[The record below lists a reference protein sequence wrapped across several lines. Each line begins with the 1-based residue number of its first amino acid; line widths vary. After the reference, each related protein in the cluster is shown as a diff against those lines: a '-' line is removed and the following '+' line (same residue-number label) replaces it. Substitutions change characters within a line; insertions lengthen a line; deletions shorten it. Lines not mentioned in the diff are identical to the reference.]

1 MALKLAVFCSV
12 YNEADFLYQFLR
24 HYTDQVDTIFVLDNE
39 STDGSPSMC
48 HNFPNVELSSYGTGG
63 KFDDKKK
70 HQTVIEKGAQCAG
83 SYDYL
88 IYVDSDEFIVSKRGS
103 SIRETIEQS
112 GRQDIYG
119 TDGWN
124 IYEYPDDKPYDPT
137 RSVLSQRR
145 RGVPNEWYS
154 KPCIVRSGFKAD
166 YCLGFH
172 YLNPAGSNAHLKDQS
187 KTLFWLFHLRGFSE
201 EIFIRR
207 SLNRSTRMIAP
218 WPGHYYW
225 GATEDNFRKRFAYE
239 RTATTVTTIVPA
251 GL

>member
-1 MALKLAVFCSV
+1 MPLKLAVITSV
-12 YNEADFLYQFLR
+12 YNESDFLYQFLR

-39 STDGSPSMC
+39 STDGSTSMC
-48 HNFPNVELSSYGTGG
+48 HNFPNVELSSYATGG

-70 HQTVIEKGAQCAG
+70 HATVLEKGKACAG
-83 SYDYL
+83 SYDYV
-88 IYVDSDEFIVSKRGS
+88 IYVDSDEFIVSKNGL
-103 SIRETIEQS
+103 SIRETIECS
-112 GRQDIYG
+112 GKKDIYG
-119 TDGWN
+119 TEGWN

-137 RSVLSQRR
+137 QPVLSQRQ

-154 KPCIVRSGFKAD
+154 KPCIVRPEFKAD

-172 YLNPAGSNAHLKDQS
+172 YLNTGSNVALKDPE
-187 KTLFWLFHLRGFSE
+187 KVLFWLFHLRGFCE

-207 SLNRSTRMIAP
+207 SLNRSTRMVAP

-225 GATEDNFRKRFAYE
+225 GATEEDFRKKFAYE
-239 RTATTVTTIVPA
+239 RTATTVRKVVPD